1 MALIDPD
8 VNNERVFAFAEPF
21 NRRDLV
27 NIIKEARPHFQPPP
41 EPIGDDRDLSEI
53 AEWPRSV
60 ELLKWLGKDGFTGL
74 KESVLDT
81 IDAADAYDSTS

>member
-1 MALIDPD
+1 VALINPD
-8 VNNERVFAFAEPF
+8 VKNERVFAFAEPY
-21 NRRDLV
+21 NRRDFV
-27 NIIKEARPHFQPPP
+27 NIIKEARPNFQPPP
-41 EPIGDDRDLSEI
+41 EHIGDDRDLSEV

-60 ELLKWLGKDGFTGL
+60 ELLKWFGKDGFTGL